1 MAILNQLA
9 LMASDIIKKEGQP
22 VTVSFIGQS
31 GSYDP
36 TTGKNTP
43 AATVPI
49 TSYAVFLDYALE
61 SYSLTTSKGTLIEK
75 DDKEVYLKWE
85 PTYPRKP
92 SPTDYIVD
100 KAGVKWRIVTVKE
113 DNPSGSC
120 VIKYTLQVRR

>member
-1 MAILNQLA
+1 MRVLDALKRMADNMIVR
-9 LMASDIIKKEGQP
+9 EGQT
-22 VTVSFIGQS
+22 VTVNFIGQS
-31 GSYDP
+31 GTYDP

-61 SYSLTTSKGTLIEK
+61 SYSLTTSKGSLIER

-85 PTYPRKP
+85 STYPRKP
-92 SPTDYIVD
+92 APTDYVVD
-100 KAGVKWRIVTVKE
+100 KAGVKWRIITVKE